1 VPTGWARWLGI
12 AAILFLALWGWRE
25 LATRALQER
34 IASRDAEV
42 RQLQQE
48 NEVLRAQLARV
59 NREVTIGNIFSV
71 TAPPNASARVLLD
84 PQQRAFVV
92 VLAPRGSYELDLN
105 GQKIAAIDVPR
116 SGQKTMMLDH
126 VPAPSEIK
134 SFELKS
140 KPSP

>member
-1 VPTGWARWLGI
+1 MPVGWARWLGI
-12 AAILFLALWGWRE
+12 AAIVFLALWGWRE
-25 LATRALQER
+25 LGTRALQER

-48 NEVLRAQLARV
+48 NDALRAQLARV
-59 NREVTIGNIFSV
+59 TREVTTGNMFAVS
-71 TAPPNASARVLLD
+71 APPNVSARVLLD

-105 GQKIAAIDVPR
+105 GGKIASIDVPK

-126 VPAPSEIK
+126 LPPPGEIK
-134 SFELKS
+134 SFELKVH
-140 KPSP
+140 